1 MYVLTHISNGKHY
14 LCCCCYYVYFEI
26 FLELENASCVDRK
39 NLSLPEVISVLTVL
53 DSTCLDYV
61 WDENPGNG
69 ESYIEPEEKSQL
81 LKQFSSSLNLKFWN
95 INRLLFP
102 LPHLSFYCSRKSGAG
117 RKRKGSLAVKIE
129 LEAGILI
136 FCSDSTSDKL
146 YHPVQFSKPLSLLTY
161 HSLNVM

>member
-61 WDENPGNG
+61 
-69 ESYIEPEEKSQL
+69 
-81 LKQFSSSLNLKFWN
+81 
-95 INRLLFP
+95 
-102 LPHLSFYCSRKSGAG
+102 
-117 RKRKGSLAVKIE
+117 
-129 LEAGILI
+129 
-136 FCSDSTSDKL
+136 
-146 YHPVQFSKPLSLLTY
+146 
-161 HSLNVM
+161 